1 MKISN
6 LDELYI
12 SELRDLYSAESQLQ
26 HEMPGIQKVLTSS
39 QAANAVKLHIGQTRF
54 QIKRLDT
61 IFAELEEKPTGH
73 KCRAMEGILKEISDA
88 MEDIQAGPLLD
99 SALIGG
105 LSRIEHYEI
114 AGYGAALAMA
124 KHLGLKS
131 HIALIKETLN
141 EEHTTSKDLS
151 GLMVYVLESF
161 DLPTETPV

>member
-6 LDELYI
+6 LDDLYI

-26 HEMPGIQKVLTSS
+26 HDMPGIKKAITSS
-39 QAANAVKLHIGQTRF
+39 LVENAVKLHIGQTRF
-54 QIKRLDT
+54 QIKRLET
-61 IFAELEEKPTGH
+61 IFEELEEKPTGH
-73 KCRAMEGILKEISDA
+73 KCRAMEGILKEISES
-88 MEDIQAGPLLD
+88 MEDVEAGPLLN

-114 AGYGAALAMA
+114 AGYNAALSMA

-131 HIALIKETLN
+131 HIVLIKETLN

-151 GLMVYVLESF
+151 GLMTSVLESF
-161 DLPTETPV
+161 DLPAESQV